1 MVRPT
6 HVLAVVTL
14 MVLTADFSGFAFGA
28 AAGKSAAKQRGGK
41 ANEQMVTKGSSNT
54 NAQWSADP
62 DRGWVRAEER
72 HKMHDNTTTSDVAK
86 QTGGKQ
92 KGKGKGKKS

>member
-6 HVLAVVTL
+6 RVLAVVTL
-14 MVLTADFSGFAFGA
+14 IALTVNFSGFAFGA
-28 AAGKSAAKQRGGK
+28 AAGKGGANKRGGK
-41 ANEQMVTKGSSNT
+41 ANEQMSTKGSSNT

-72 HKMHDNTTTSDVAK
+72 HKMHDKTSTSNVAK

-92 KGKGKGKKS
+92 KAKGKGKKS